1 MWKYII
7 AFCLFCLV
15 LFIYLHVQFHLKTSN
30 DLEVYE
36 LENGSKDKLEE
47 TCDLRQP
54 LIMDFYNDPIFNG
67 CKKPSILGSYHAFE
81 LNIRNTKDE
90 DYTSEIYIPMQSHS
104 AFKLFDED
112 KTGSYITE
120 KNQEFL
126 QETGMLKLFQS
137 NDEFIRPGLV
147 SNCIYDIQF
156 GSENA
161 TTPFRYEINY
171 RNYFFVT
178 NGTIEIKM
186 APPKCAKYLQAI
198 EDYDNFEFRSPVNPW
213 AVQEQYKYDFDK
225 IKCMDVLLPAGK
237 MIHIPAYWWY
247 SIRYHSD
254 ATIASFKYRT
264 YMNNVAVLPHIGM
277 NFLQMQNVQHEVVK
291 KYEGV
296 KTYENINGNTTA
308 EQNVDASVKTGTTN
322 INDLSSIP
330 VLNEL
335 PNVNAV
341 TNPVEEIE
349 IPTTTSIS
357 AIESTYASNSSS
369 LSELVSPIST
379 V

>member
-30 DLEVYE
+30 DLEVLE

-81 LNIRNTKDE
+81 LNIRNTKEE

-178 NGTIEIKM
+178 NGTVEIKM
-186 APPKCAKYLQAI
+186 APPKCAKYLQAM

-254 ATIASFKYRT
+254 ATVASFKYRT

-277 NFLQMQNVQHEVVK
+277 NFLQMQNVQHDVIK
-291 KYEGV
+291 KYDGV
-296 KTYENINGNTTA
+296 KTMDQNTA
-308 EQNVDASVKTGTTN
+308 QNVEQNVDTSVKTGTTN
-322 INDLSSIP
+322 IDDLSSIP

>member
-186 APPKCAKYLQAI
+186 APPKCTKYLQAI

-247 SIRYHSD
+247 SIRYHAD
-254 ATIASFKYRT
+254 ATVASFKYRT

-277 NFLQMQNVQHEVVK
+277 NILQMQNVQHEVIK

-296 KTYENINGNTTA
+296 KTMKQNIDQNT
-308 EQNVDASVKTGTTN
+308 EQNVDTTVKTGTTN

-369 LSELVSPIST
+369 LSEIDRPIST